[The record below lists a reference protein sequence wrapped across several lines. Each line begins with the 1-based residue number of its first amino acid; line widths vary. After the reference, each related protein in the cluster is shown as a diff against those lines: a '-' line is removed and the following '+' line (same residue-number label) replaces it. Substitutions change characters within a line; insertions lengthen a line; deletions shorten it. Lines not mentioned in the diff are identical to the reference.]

1 MLMKRILVLTIL
13 VLTTLSSFAQ
23 QPYWQWIKSGGSGG
37 SSPSTFESCRD
48 IFTDAHGNVY
58 GISSIFNWGIVVD
71 TIQKPQGFG
80 YEDFCVFSY
89 RCDGSFRW
97 VRFYGSPGRDY
108 PAGIRVDDAGNVYVS
123 GIVSV
128 GQYGDAHFGDTI
140 IPKTNLMAK
149 GQFAAKLD
157 STGHT
162 EWINLPG
169 PNFGNPG
176 VWFLRT
182 ETDSQGNICVLSWFG
197 DTITWN
203 SHFVPGRGHYITK
216 FDRTNGDVI
225 SIVELEFKRVNHIGR
240 EDLFFSIDTDNS
252 IYLMSG
258 VSDTIFIGNDTIIE
272 IDTIRNS
279 LIAKFDPFGQ
289 NVWNTEVKGVASS
302 TTNYYKL
309 VWGKPLIYHNHLYIG
324 GRTQSYPGSN
334 FFGVPII
341 NPLATQPTNY
351 TRVIARFNK
360 HTGDFVSVNNLKHRR
375 NILLEYFPL
384 TYKYP
389 GIIAASAG
397 GELVIMNQDDT
408 IKPFP
413 STFKNYPFIV
423 EIDTALT
430 HFNWGVATIG
440 NGVPK
445 IESITVGGHGN
456 IYLGGRMNGSIFNSF
471 GMETLPATG
480 GDDFMIAKVAL
491 TNDSCGCAFA
501 VPQAQL
507 ISFANNVLTVNG
519 NVNNNADSLLWY
531 WGDGNSTVYT
541 TPGTNITHT
550 YQNAGTYTIYLR
562 AWNVC
567 GMKED
572 SLVNLTSGIN
582 TFNKNNFS
590 ITYYPN
596 PFSGNLTIEFEQ
608 NMEQAEVYLYNLLGK
623 EVLSKQLTNQT
634 NVLNTSTI
642 ENGIYIMKVVSEDG
656 DMFVG
661 KVVKNN

>member
-1 MLMKRILVLTIL
+1 MKKILSITIL
-13 VLTTLSSFAQ
+13 SIIVLTTSAQ
-23 QPYWQWIKSGGSGG
+23 TPYWQWIKSGGSGG
-37 SSPSTFESCRD
+37 SSSSSFESCRD
-48 IFTDAHGNVY
+48 ICTDAHGNVY

-182 ETDSQGNICVLSWFG
+182 ETDNQGNICVLSWFS
-197 DTITWN
+197 DSITWN
-203 SHFVPGRGHYITK
+203 SHFVPGEGYYITK
-216 FDRTNGDVI
+216 FDKTNGDVV
-225 SIVELEFKRVNHIGR
+225 SIIELEFKWVNHIAR
-240 EDLFFSIDTDNS
+240 ENLFFSIDTDNS
-252 IYLMSG
+252 IYIMSG
-258 VSDTIFIGNDTIIE
+258 VSDTIVVGNDTIIE
-272 IDTIRNS
+272 IDTIRNY
-279 LIAKFDPFGQ
+279 LIAKFDPSGQ
-289 NVWNTEVKGVASS
+289 NVWYTEVKGVYSS
-302 TTNYYKL
+302 TTNYYKQI
-309 VWGKPLIYHNHLYIG
+309 WGKPLIKDSHLYIG
-324 GRTQSYPGSN
+324 GETQSYPGVN

-341 NPLATQPTNY
+341 NPEASFPSKRTK
-351 TRVIARFNK
+351 VIARFNK
-360 HTGDFVSVNNLKHRR
+360 YNGDFVSVINLKNR
-375 NILLEYFPL
+375 NNIFETPL
-384 TYKYP
+384 TSYNNK
-389 GIIAASAG
+389 IFASGVG
-397 GELVIMNQDDT
+397 GELVIMNQNDT
-408 IKPFP
+408 IKPYTSLFG
-413 STFKNYPFIV
+413 KICPFVI
-423 EIDTALT
+423 EMDTALT
-430 HFNWGVATIG
+430 HFNWGVATIA
-440 NGVPK
+440 NGLPA
-445 IESITVGGHGN
+445 IESITVDGHGN

-471 GMETLPATG
+471 GIETPPAAA

-491 TNDSCGCAFA
+491 TNDSCGCAYA

-507 ISFANNVLTVNG
+507 ISFVNNVLTVNG
-519 NVNNNADSLLWY
+519 FVNNNADSLVWY
-531 WGDGNSTVYT
+531 WGDGSSTVYT

-550 YQNAGTYTIYLR
+550 YQNAGTYTIYLK

-590 ITYYPN
+590 MTYYPN

-608 NMEQAEVYLYNLLGK
+608 SIRNAEVYIYNLLGK
-623 EVLSKQLTNQT
+623 EVLNKQLSSQT
-634 NVLNTSTI
+634 NIINTSAI
-642 ENGIYIMKVVSEDG
+642 ENGIYIMKVISVDG
-656 DMFVG
+656 DLFVG